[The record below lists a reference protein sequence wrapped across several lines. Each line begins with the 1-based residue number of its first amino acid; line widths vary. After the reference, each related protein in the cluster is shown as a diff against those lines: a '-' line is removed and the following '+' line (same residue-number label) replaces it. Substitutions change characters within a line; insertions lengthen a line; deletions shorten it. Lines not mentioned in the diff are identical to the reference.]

1 MEACLDLQAFEL
13 NSYYLVC
20 DGKAGAAEQ
29 VLKCVCV
36 GGGGTGTFVFQFRG
50 VRHATPE
57 TSSNF

>member
-13 NSYYLVC
+13 NSYCLVC
-20 DGKAGAAEQ
+20 DGKAGTAER
-29 VLKCVCV
+29 VLKW
-36 GGGGTGTFVFQFRG
+36 GGGGGGEEPLYFILG